1 MAFGGAHAR
10 PGVRPATGGKAV
22 NLSRPSY
29 EASPRRNLFLVPLLL
44 LALSGSLLA
53 APAPAPQ
60 APSPPQ
66 QVDRVD
72 DEVEKAIQV
81 LMILSMKK
89 ALELTREQEMEVIPK
104 VQRILEERE
113 RFTRQRQEALRRV
126 EAKLRLE
133 SVPDQEFREAVLRLD
148 QMENQHREM
157 EVRLRIEIDRHLN
170 SRQQAGLRIFVPQ
183 FRRQVQSQVDEARRL
198 ILRDPRLPVPPVLPA
213 PEEEYYSDDEEF

>member
-1 MAFGGAHAR
+1 M
-10 PGVRPATGGKAV
+10 
-22 NLSRPSY
+22 NSSRRNHD
-29 EASPRRNLFLVPLLL
+29 ASPRRNLFLVPLLL

-53 APAPAPQ
+53 APYPAPR

-66 QVDRVD
+66 QVE

-81 LMILSMKK
+81 LMILSMKR

-113 RFTRQRQEALRRV
+113 RFTRQRQEVFRRV

-148 QMENQHREM
+148 QMENHHREM
-157 EVRLRIEIDRHLN
+157 EIRLRTEIDRHLN
-170 SRQQAGLRIFVPQ
+170 SRQQAELRIFVPQ

-198 ILRDPRLPVPPVLPA
+198 IRQDPRLSIPPVLAVPV
-213 PEEEYYSDDEEF
+213 EEYSSDDEEF